1 MTEQNGKPK
10 PATGVAHFI
19 RSCKYSLNGLKE
31 GCKESAFRQELAI
44 AVVVLPLAWILPF
57 PPMHSAFLSACYM
70 FLLTTE
76 LLNTGI
82 EAVVDLASPGYH
94 ELAKRAKDLASAAVT
109 CAITA
114 NVFAWLGCVLAFF
127 RSAAN

>member
-1 MTEQNGKPK
+1 MTQQEGKP
-10 PATGVAHFI
+10 PHATGIAHFI
-19 RSCKYSLNGLKE
+19 RSCKYSFNGFRE
-31 GCKESAFRQELAI
+31 GCKEAAFRQELAFCI
-44 AVVVLPLAWILPF
+44 VVIPLAWLLPF
-57 PPMHSAFLSACYM
+57 PPMHSAILTICYL

-114 NVFAWLGCVLAFF
+114 NIFAWLGCIMAYY
-127 RSAAN
+127 RK